1 MMTEADL
8 KRIYGP
14 RKQREATPL
23 WRDLLSAAAGGA
35 LASAMVCG
43 ALIIIRRGR
52 GAGTLA
58 GIVLVAVLAACVAK
72 WIR

>member
-1 MMTEADL
+1 
-8 KRIYGP
+8 
-14 RKQREATPL
+14 
-23 WRDLLSAAAGGA
+23 
-35 LASAMVCG
+35 MVCG
-43 ALIIIRRGR
+43 ALVIIRRGR